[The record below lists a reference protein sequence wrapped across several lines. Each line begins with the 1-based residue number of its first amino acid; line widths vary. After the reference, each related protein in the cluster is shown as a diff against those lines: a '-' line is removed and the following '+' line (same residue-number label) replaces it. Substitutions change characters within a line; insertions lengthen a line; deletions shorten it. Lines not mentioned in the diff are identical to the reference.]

1 MVGILVTG
9 HANFATG
16 LTSSVNLIAG
26 QPQKYEA
33 VDFIEADGV
42 DGLAAKLSDAM
53 DRLSDCEGILVLSDL
68 AGGSP
73 FKTAVEV
80 GMTKSNRV
88 EVLAGTNLGMI
99 IEISMARGFIED
111 VDALVD
117 MAINTGK
124 DQVLR
129 FVLPTAPQEDAF
141 DGDGI

>member
-1 MVGILVTG
+1 M
-9 HANFATG
+9 
-16 LTSSVNLIAG
+16 
-26 QPQKYEA
+26 
-33 VDFIEADGV
+33 
-42 DGLAAKLSDAM
+42 AAKLSDAM
-53 DRLSDCEGILVLSDL
+53 DRLSDCEGILVFSDL

-80 GMTKSNRV
+80 GLTKSNRV
-88 EVLAGTNLGMI
+88 EVIAGTNLGMV

-124 DQVLR
+124 DQVVR
-129 FVLPTAPQEDAF
+129 FVMAAPQEEDF